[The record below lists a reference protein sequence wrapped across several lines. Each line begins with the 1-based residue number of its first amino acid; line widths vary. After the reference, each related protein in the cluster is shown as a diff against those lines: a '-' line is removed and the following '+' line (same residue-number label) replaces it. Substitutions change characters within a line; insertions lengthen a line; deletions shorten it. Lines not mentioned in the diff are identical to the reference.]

1 MAAKALIP
9 PKNEFKRCVYPGKH
23 CNARAITLAW
33 ETLEKKRDYLKSIF
47 IHKILNN
54 LAAINLSHMFPIS
67 YNLRNSETDL
77 VLSKP
82 KTEFKNKS
90 FSHNGAF
97 FGITYVL
104 RQKRQIQYLDFF
116 KRLIRLKD
124 LISL

>member
-1 MAAKALIP
+1 MKLIENKTAAKALIP

-47 IHKILNN
+47 IYKILNN
-54 LAAINLSHMFPIS
+54 LATINLSHMFLKMRNFPIS
-67 YNLRNSETDL
+67 YNLRKCETDL

-82 KTEFKNKS
+82 KTEFKKRS

-104 RQKRQIQYLDFF
+104 RQKKQIP
-116 KRLIRLKD
+116 
-124 LISL
+124 